1 MFWRFSCLGVSR
13 PTWSTFAKK
22 PQDLQHHHDPIL
34 FFMRTCVCQYG
45 GFLNWDTPKSS
56 TLKECFF
63 INLPFWGTPTLA
75 NHHIRVGRKVRLHG
89 THTCLVISTWN
100 AYDCWHI
107 PFHDCTDPHLCCL
120 MATEQWEQW
129 IKWQIYKSIQ
139 ITKLK
144 GWHCQCLQS
153 KKHVSW
159 CLCGGRRG
167 WCCCWWWWRWWRC
180 NDAEMR
186 TCMMTGF
193 RDSCGYAVKPS
204 KHVKTTTWNLQSS
217 RRFIRFTDVHCACC
231 ACALH
236 ITPNFLYGVG
246 RQHVG
251 IQWHLELPTNRKI
264 KNFMDPCGLPSC
276 PPQHCTTTVSLGS
289 G

>member
-1 MFWRFSCLGVSR
+1 MML
-13 PTWSTFAKK
+13 
-22 PQDLQHHHDPIL
+22 L
-34 FFMRTCVCQYG
+34 
-45 GFLNWDTPKSS
+45 
-56 TLKECFF
+56 
-63 INLPFWGTPTLA
+63 
-75 NHHIRVGRKVRLHG
+75 
-89 THTCLVISTWN
+89 
-100 AYDCWHI
+100 
-107 PFHDCTDPHLCCL
+107 L
-120 MATEQWEQW
+120 MMMTMMTMQW
-129 IKWQIYKSIQ
+129 
-139 ITKLK
+139 
-144 GWHCQCLQS
+144 
-153 KKHVSW
+153 
-159 CLCGGRRG
+159 
-167 WCCCWWWWRWWRC
+167 C